1 MHVTGY
7 DTGTV
12 GLCVSCW
19 VACVAGQAC
28 DGAEPGGLALPASA
42 ALQVWGLGQGETRQ
56 GKATHTGRGG
66 GMDAILC
73 V

>member
-1 MHVTGY
+1 MRELLGWLVWLGRR
-7 DTGTV
+7 V
-12 GLCVSCW
+12 MVQSREAWPCLR
-19 VACVAGQAC
+19 AQ
-28 DGAEPGGLALPASA
+28 PI
-42 ALQVWGLGQGETRQ
+42 QVWGLGQGETRQ